1 MKLALGTVQF
11 GLPYGIANQSGQV
24 SREDAAA
31 IIANARLGGIDTLDT
46 AIAYGESEICLG
58 KVGVHGFKVITKL
71 PAIPDN
77 IQDVD
82 CWVTDQMHAS
92 LKRLNVASVYGVL
105 LHRSDQLFGTKG
117 AALIRSLK
125 RLKYTGVV
133 EKIGV
138 SIYTPSELDRVIDV
152 LLIDIVQAP
161 FNLIDQRLYTS
172 GWLQKL
178 YDSGVEVHAR
188 SAFLQGLLLMQPQ
201 AIPEKF
207 KYWEPL
213 WGTWHNWLR
222 VNRVSAVEACI
233 AFLQS
238 FPQITKIVV
247 GVDNPEQLKQL
258 IMAANLDFRSEWPL
272 MSSDDENLINP
283 SCWVNL

>member
-24 SREDAAA
+24 SREDAVA

-46 AIAYGESEICLG
+46 AITYGESEICLG
-58 KVGVHGFKVITKL
+58 SVGVHGFKVITKL
-71 PAIPDN
+71 PTIPDN
-77 IQDVD
+77 IQDVE
-82 CWVTDQMHAS
+82 CWVSDQIHAS
-92 LKRLNVASVYGVL
+92 LKRLNVASVYGIL

-125 RLKYTGVV
+125 RLKYSGLV
-133 EKIGV
+133 EKVGV
-138 SIYTPSELDRVIDV
+138 SIYSPSELNRVIDV

-178 YDSGVEVHAR
+178 YDLGVEIHAR

-207 KYWEPL
+207 KYWESL
-213 WGTWHNWLR
+213 WDAWHDWLR
-222 VNRVSAVEACI
+222 VNRISAVEACV
-233 AFLQS
+233 AFQQS
-238 FPQITKIVV
+238 FPQITKVVV
-247 GVDNPEQLKQL
+247 GVDNLEQLEQL
-258 IMAANLDFRSEWPL
+258 IMVANIDFQNEWPL
-272 MSSDDENLINP
+272 ISSDDENLINP
-283 SCWVNL
+283 SRWDNL